1 MKLSEY
7 LELPGKSVAEFAK
20 SVGRD
25 PSTVARWRRGDTVP
39 DWDALEAIAVA
50 TGREVT
56 PDDFLSSRQPAS
68 SNLRRQSFGA
78 YPAGNEGS
86 SPMTRQH
93 PGFAEDKQS
102 PLMAKGQSA
111 PRQRA
116 FAVPDKAG
124 RILIPAPMRAALGM
138 EEGVEIMLMLVG
150 EELQVM
156 TPAAAMR
163 KAQAMVRAVVPANR
177 SLADELI
184 EERACEAAE
193 ELKNG

>member
-1 MKLSEY
+1 
-7 LELPGKSVAEFAK
+7 
-20 SVGRD
+20 
-25 PSTVARWRRGDTVP
+25 
-39 DWDALEAIAVA
+39 
-50 TGREVT
+50 
-56 PDDFLSSRQPAS
+56 
-68 SNLRRQSFGA
+68 
-78 YPAGNEGS
+78 
-86 SPMTRQH
+86 MTRQH